1 MSKLFGN
8 ISTRPLVLAVDDS
21 VENLQVLSAIL
32 KDDYQV
38 KVAKSGQK
46 ALEIAQNSPHP
57 DLILLDVMMPDMNG
71 FKVLAFYTLKRL
83 SLTISEIILGLNA
96 ILFVIAGFFFGVELA
111 LYSMLTYFAASKTIG
126 YVIGG
131 IEEYTV
137 AANLSSVSES
147 IKEAS
152 GGVLKKIAKHG

>member
-8 ISTRPLVLAVDDS
+8 FSTRPLVLAVDDS

-71 FKVLAFYTLKRL
+71 FEVLSLYTLKR
-83 SLTISEIILGLNA
+83 SSFTISEIILGLNA
-96 ILFVIAGFFFGVELA
+96 ILFVFAGFFFGVELA
-111 LYSMLTYFAASKTIG
+111 LYSMLTYFVASKTIG

-131 IEEYTV
+131 IEDYTG
-137 AANLSSVSES
+137 AANLSNESKS

-152 GGVLKKIAKHG
+152 GGVLKKIAKR